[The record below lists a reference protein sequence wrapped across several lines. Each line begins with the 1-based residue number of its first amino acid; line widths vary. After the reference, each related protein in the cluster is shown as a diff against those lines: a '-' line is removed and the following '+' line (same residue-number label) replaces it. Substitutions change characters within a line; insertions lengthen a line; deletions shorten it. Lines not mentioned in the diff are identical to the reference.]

1 MNNLNDD
8 TNILLANECLGS
20 DSLSGITNAGV
31 ARDAHLA
38 RMEHALGDFQSPEA
52 FEAVHNNYDSIY
64 PKMSNSADRC
74 THYYSF
80 FGVFSKNIFFAI
92 AKNILFAFDVRTH
105 KTRELETNLYD
116 RRVRCND
123 GLHAHGCAGWYGCD
137 EIE

>member
-8 TNILLANECLGS
+8 TNILLANECLGT

-38 RMEHALGDFQSPEA
+38 RMEHAISDFQSPEA

-80 FGVFSKNIFFAI
+80 FGRRFSFFLRSQKIFFLLLMMSNAQNKKNDCEI
-92 AKNILFAFDVRTH
+92 ADMR
-105 KTRELETNLYD
+105 
-116 RRVRCND
+116 
-123 GLHAHGCAGWYGCD
+123 
-137 EIE
+137 